1 MLVAIGRWPVQNLA
15 AFDSIAKFPAIM
27 PTPPPSPDRANPES
41 AVRAPRTWLILG
53 ERKGDNAQVLALA
66 RALGWPGE
74 LKQIQ
79 YDANETTEFKDRGAS
94 LIGIDRAASAPLE
107 APWPEAIIAIGRR
120 SVPVARWIRAQA
132 QAAGIETLHIHLGRP
147 RVALDLF
154 DLVVTTPQY
163 NLPAAPNV
171 IEISL
176 PVVFVEPEELGRAA
190 ARWHERFA
198 RLPRPWHAV
207 LVGGPTPQLAF
218 GAEEAERLLAE
229 LRAWHGAA
237 GGSLIVTTSPRTPAE
252 VTEVLKAGLG
262 EPGRHLLLPYSADN
276 SQAYQGLLAL
286 ADDFVVSVDSA
297 SMVAEAATRQKPI
310 QLFDLPKR
318 APQKK
323 KGLKAAISR
332 NWRLRR
338 KARRDAGEP
347 ADLGDRLYDLWTRRG
362 KARPRR
368 DIGQIMKRLTETGIA
383 TPLGAPPGPPPT
395 RQASDELAGVLARIQ
410 ALWQNR
416 LKVS

>member
-1 MLVAIGRWPVQNLA
+1 MPAATISQETNNSEAVGRP
-15 AFDSIAKFPAIM
+15 
-27 PTPPPSPDRANPES
+27 
-41 AVRAPRTWLILG
+41 PRTWLILG
-53 ERKGDNAQVLALA
+53 ERKGDNAQVLALG
-66 RALGWPGE
+66 RALGWPSE
-74 LKQIQ
+74 VKQIR
-79 YDANETTEFKDRGAS
+79 YDDSETTDFKDRGAS
-94 LIGIDRAASAPLE
+94 LIGIDRKASDALE

-132 QAAGIETLHIHLGRP
+132 KSAGIETLHVHLGRP

-176 PVVFVEPEELGRAA
+176 PIVFVDPEELGRAA
-190 ARWHERFA
+190 ARWHDRFA
-198 RLPRPWHAV
+198 GLPRPWHAV

-218 GAEEAERLLAE
+218 NAEDAERLLAD
-229 LRAWHGAA
+229 LAPWHEQA
-237 GGSLIVTTSPRTPAE
+237 GGSLIVTTSPRTPPE
-252 VTEVLKAGLG
+252 VTAALAAGLRD
-262 EPGRHLLLPYSADN
+262 PGRHLFLPYAADT

-286 ADDFVVSVDSA
+286 ADDFVVSIDSA

-310 QLFDLPKR
+310 QLFDLPKLEAR
-318 APQKK
+318 KK
-323 KGLKAAISR
+323 KGLKAALSR

-338 KARRDAGEP
+338 KARRDAGQP

-368 DIGQIMKRLTETGIA
+368 DIGQIMKRLTESGTA
-383 TPLGAPPGPPPT
+383 VPLGAAAGP
-395 RQASDELAGVLARIQ
+395 RQAGSAASELAGVLARIHD
-410 ALWQNR
+410 LWRNR
-416 LKVS
+416 LKVL